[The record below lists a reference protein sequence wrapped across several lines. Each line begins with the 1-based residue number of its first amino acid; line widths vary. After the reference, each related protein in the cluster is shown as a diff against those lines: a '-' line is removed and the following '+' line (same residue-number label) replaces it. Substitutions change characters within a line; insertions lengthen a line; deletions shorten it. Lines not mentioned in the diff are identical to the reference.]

1 MLQTLEQTER
11 ELNQMNSQMEV
22 KYLRDQKILQR
33 RLTDAEETLRNS
45 AEKCN
50 ALTRELQAKQLTTLN
65 LQEELARANAKDEPD
80 SRSYKSRS
88 RIDSLT
94 DLTNVDLDVD
104 LENLTQNE
112 LIEHCLDLRSRFE
125 KAVLEI
131 RTVKRELRESF
142 SKYDGLEL
150 KNFGL
155 QRGLEMAKKES
166 QAENAL
172 MVARIDH
179 LTTKLAA
186 AEKQLRSKSRQ
197 EAKDKRRSLSLKGKT
212 CCKLLYPTS
221 DVGFPTSDIEYT
233 AFYVEYLVSDGR
245 YPYNTFIIHF

>member
-1 MLQTLEQTER
+1 MLRALEQTEL
-11 ELNQMNSQMEV
+11 ELNQRNSQLEV
-22 KYLRDQKILQR
+22 KYLREQKLLQR
-33 RLTDAEETLRNS
+33 RLAESEETLRNT
-45 AEKCN
+45 EDKCDK
-50 ALTRELQAKQLTTLN
+50 LSRELQNKHLVILN
-65 LQEELARANAKDEPD
+65 LQEELARANAKED
-80 SRSYKSRS
+80 RSYKSHS

-142 SKYDGLEL
+142 SKYDSLEL
-150 KNFGL
+150 KNFSL

-179 LTTKLAA
+179 LTAKLAA

-197 EAKDKRRSLSLKGKT
+197 EAKDKRRSLSLKGKF
-212 CCKLLYPTS
+212 C
-221 DVGFPTSDIEYT
+221 
-233 AFYVEYLVSDGR
+233 
-245 YPYNTFIIHF
+245 